1 MYTKESLGE
10 CSDEPTGKDC
20 SVRGESCED
29 TRGDRWH
36 PEAHQTAQDGLGCAI
51 TPRPVWREGGG
62 ESRGCQGALY
72 AYGAIQR
79 SLPRPQTAPPLAPYP
94 AWARGAGVRSRYGLL
109 WHSPADGYK
118 MMARCLRSWHA
129 AQVWMSKEYI
139 YLLYAPP
146 LRHVT
151 SCCINRFR
159 LLLDSRVVGF
169 ADVVQ
174 PNCCHPCLLES
185 LLFHWP

>member
-1 MYTKESLGE
+1 MKA
-10 CSDEPTGKDC
+10 
-20 SVRGESCED
+20 VRHEV
-29 TRGDRWH
+29 
-36 PEAHQTAQDGLGCAI
+36 
-51 TPRPVWREGGG
+51 RPVAPRGPPGRSGWPRLHNHPQTSMGGG
-62 ESRGCQGALY
+62 GSEPRGCQGALG
-72 AYGAIQR
+72 AYGSIQHSR
-79 SLPRPQTAPPLAPYP
+79 PRPQTAPPRAPHP

-151 SCCINRFR
+151 YCCINRFR

-174 PNCCHPCLLES
+174 PNCCHPCLLEP
-185 LLFHWP
+185 LLFQASFMAHEK